1 MSPVSPPW
9 IDWRIDI
16 LQNVVEN
23 LDVEPCWD
31 GVPEY
36 FCPLSQQT

>member
-1 MSPVSPPW
+1 MFPVSLPW
-9 IDWRIDI
+9 IDWRIDN

-31 GVPEY
+31 GVPAY